1 MRAES
6 SGVSFVRCA
15 FRVGTLIVLLPA
27 ALTAQDTRATL
38 PGALRES
45 TRAAVIA
52 LADSLTREGLPGNG
66 LYAKA
71 AEGVLKGA
79 DDSRVLDAVRSVAS
93 RLREARRA
101 LGPHASAPD
110 LEAGASALFAGV
122 SSAALAR
129 FAPRAGMATPTQTLA
144 NTLTVLADLVW
155 KGVPVA
161 RATRSIEALT
171 ARGAYDRHLTAL
183 RAAFDQERNAGRD
196 PVASLDRGT
205 AQVLR
210 TLDRPSS
217 P

>member
-1 MRAES
+1 MRTRS
-6 SGVSFVRCA
+6 SGSFGLCCGLVA
-15 FRVGTLIVLLPA
+15 GLFVTGLPTGLAAQDARA
-27 ALTAQDTRATL
+27 AL
-38 PGALRES
+38 PPSLRES
-45 TRAAVIA
+45 TRGAVSA
-52 LADSLTREGLPGNG
+52 LADSLTREGLPGGG

-79 DDSRVLDAVRSVAS
+79 DDARVLEAVRSVAA
-93 RLREARRA
+93 RLREARKA
-101 LGPHASAPD
+101 LGPVASAAD

-122 SSAALAR
+122 SASALAR
-129 FAPRAGMATPTQTLA
+129 FAPRAGAAARVQSLA

-155 KGVPVA
+155 KGVPVE

-183 RAAFDQERNAGRD
+183 RAAFDLERSNGSD

-205 AQVLR
+205 ARVLR
-210 TLDRPSS
+210 TLERPSS

>member
-1 MRAES
+1 MTRRS
-6 SGVSFVRCA
+6 SGRGVARPWA
-15 FRVGTLIVLLPA
+15 GTALLIALAAPA
-27 ALTAQDTRATL
+27 LRAQDAHATL
-38 PGALRES
+38 PASLRQG
-45 TRAAVIA
+45 TRMAVMA
-52 LADSLTREGLPGNG
+52 LADSLTREGLPGGG

-79 DDSRVLDAVRSVAS
+79 DDARVLEAVRSVAS

-101 LGPHASAPD
+101 LGPHASAAD

-122 SSAALAR
+122 SPGTLAR
-129 FAPRAGMATPTQTLA
+129 FSSPSRPASRTQTLA

-155 KGVPVA
+155 KGVPVE
-161 RATRSIEALT
+161 RVTQSIEALT

-183 RAAFDQERNAGRD
+183 RAAFDQELNAGRD
-196 PVASLDRGT
+196 PIASLNRGT

-210 TLDRPSS
+210 ALDRPSS